1 MKLDEDFII
10 SIAELL
16 HVNGTQA
23 KPRTLENLVTHDLK
37 IFGCLV
43 TVLAYIHMYISTK
56 LRVAPL
62 LMGTSLILDNHV
74 MIHWQL
80 SRQKVF
86 ADQYR
91 MTIMWAQVKSSSR
104 SRVFFLS

>member
-16 HVNGTQA
+16 HVNGTRA

-80 SRQKVF
+80 SRQG
-86 ADQYR
+86 
-91 MTIMWAQVKSSSR
+91 IC
-104 SRVFFLS
+104 